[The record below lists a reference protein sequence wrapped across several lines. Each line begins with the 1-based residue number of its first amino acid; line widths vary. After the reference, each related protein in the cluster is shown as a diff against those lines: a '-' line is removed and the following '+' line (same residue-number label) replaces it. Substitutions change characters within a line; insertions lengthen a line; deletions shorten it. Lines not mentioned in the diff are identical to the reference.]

1 MSRQP
6 GPDIPY
12 RLVLVEWEDSARPI
26 PAWEWVDNYQVPETV
41 LCVSVGWIIADTAN
55 AIALAPNIGDVGREH
70 LQASG
75 ILRIPRSAV
84 RSLRECPKAFSARHA
99 SGGKRGRAASQS

>member
-1 MSRQP
+1 MSRQFAP
-6 GPDIPY
+6 EIPY
-12 RLVLVEWEDSARPI
+12 WLVLVEWEDSARPI
-26 PAWEWVDNYQVPETV
+26 SAWEWVDSYQVPETV
-41 LCVSVGWIIADTAN
+41 TCVSVGYLIANTDS

-84 RSLRECPKAFSARHA
+84 RSMRECPKTLASLRASAR
-99 SGGKRGRAASQS
+99 KREGAA